1 MRGKMVAIVAFLAAF
16 SVLLSPV
23 SALTTTTNPQL
34 PSEIKENS
42 VVDFTLIITDIQ
54 GQTLTILTD
63 LKQDGS
69 TPIFDTSNL
78 GDYQITLGGNWI
90 KISPKPGQTFPD
102 TLEIHIHGVVPEGVT
117 TKVIYTPTN
126 QKLVLKFFDLGEHI
140 YYRVSDGIDSESKN
154 FVIIH
159 PQLEEVMNIINNN
172 VTDPKAKQIAK
183 EYIDLGLIDFV
194 QNDLL
199 PLFVKY
205 DPQTFEEMSIKIQ
218 ELENL
223 VAQLNET
230 AAQQQKLLEE
240 KNSTIKDLSAQVSA
254 LQAENSKL
262 KTQVS
267 TLEEK
272 VKTLE
277 AQLNQTAKQRDDA
290 KSRAKNFQIAT
301 AVLGLLVVIAGAVAY
316 RSGKSSGFKAG
327 FSQGRKRGYDEGY
340 RKGEERGYERCMR
353 ECQSR
358 NLLEN
363 EE

>member
-1 MRGKMVAIVAFLAAF
+1 MRGKMVAIVAFLVAF

-34 PSEIKENS
+34 PSQIKENT

-54 GQTLTILTD
+54 GQTITIITD

-78 GDYQITLGGNWI
+78 GDYQVTLGGNWI
-90 KISPKPGQTFPD
+90 KISPKPGQSFPD

-117 TKVIYTPTN
+117 TKVVYTPTN

-140 YYRVSDGIDSESKN
+140 YYRVSDGVDSESKN

-159 PQLEEVMNIINNN
+159 PQLEQVLNIIDNN

-183 EYIDLGLIDFV
+183 EYIDLGLIDYV

-205 DPQTFEEMSIKIQ
+205 DPQTIERMNTTIQ
-218 ELENL
+218 ELESL

-230 AAQQQKLLEE
+230 VAQQMKLLEE
-240 KNSTIKDLSAQVSA
+240 KNATIKDLTAQVSA
-254 LQAENSKL
+254 LQAENGKL

-267 TLEEK
+267 TLQEK

-277 AQLNQTAKQRDDA
+277 VELNQTAKQRDDA
-290 KSRAKNFQIAT
+290 KSAAKNFQIAT
-301 AVLGLLVVIAGAVAY
+301 GVLALLVVVAGFIAY
-316 RSGKSSGFKAG
+316 RSGKSSGFKEG
-327 FSQGRKRGYDEGY
+327 FSQGKREGYDEGY
-340 RKGEERGYERCMR
+340 RKGEENGYR
-353 ECQSR
+353 ECEEEYKSR
-358 NLLEN
+358 RFF
-363 EE
+363 EEE